1 MLKPKTKTKNAKQL
15 MKNQI
20 LIGGTILMLA
30 AMSAWGAE
38 NVSSD
43 QGLQYDQGDS
53 YRANELSLDAFGT
66 ASLGRYT
73 IENWSASRA
82 RHNGQLG
89 AGLGLNYFFIRNLGI
104 GADVY
109 SENTTRAFF
118 DSASANLILRFPLG
132 QSGFAPYAFGGG
144 GRQFDMV
151 KAWFAQVGG
160 GIEYRFTRH
169 VGAFVDARWVLPDE
183 ARYYGVARL
192 GVRFAF

>member
-1 MLKPKTKTKNAKQL
+1 MQLSRQASHDSREGFTPWRRASPSCSVPPMLKPKTETKNAKQL

-30 AMSAWGAE
+30 AVSAWGAE
-38 NVSSD
+38 NVSSV

-89 AGLGLNYFFIRNLGI
+89 AG
-104 GADVY
+104 
-109 SENTTRAFF
+109 
-118 DSASANLILRFPLG
+118 
-132 QSGFAPYAFGGG
+132 
-144 GRQFDMV
+144 
-151 KAWFAQVGG
+151 
-160 GIEYRFTRH
+160 
-169 VGAFVDARWVLPDE
+169 
-183 ARYYGVARL
+183 
-192 GVRFAF
+192 